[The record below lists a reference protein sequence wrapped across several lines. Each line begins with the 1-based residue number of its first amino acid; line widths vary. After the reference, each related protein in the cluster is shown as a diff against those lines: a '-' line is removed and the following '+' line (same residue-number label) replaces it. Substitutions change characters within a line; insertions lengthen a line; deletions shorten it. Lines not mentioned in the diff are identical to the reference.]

1 MLDVEKDHTNFSMKL
16 GVEFESDDDAIEYYN
31 SYAEATGF
39 KIRKEYVNKNKVHGY
54 VTSRKITCCKE
65 GLQTTYNRGPWAKR
79 PRRETRTG
87 CLAHIIV
94 TRQENGKYRV
104 TQFEEAHNHPLS
116 PPNQKRDN
124 KERRIEEL
132 KREVEREDQIREV
145 YRERLITFLN
155 NVEEQMDFLSTKIQ
169 VVVSSVKKFETEV
182 ENLQYPIGRLKT

>member
-1 MLDVEKDHTNFSMKL
+1 MLDVGKDHTNFSMKL
-16 GVEFESDDDAIEYYN
+16 GMEFESDDDAIEYYN

-65 GLQTTYNRGPWAKR
+65 GLQATYNRGPWTKR

-116 PPNQKRDN
+116 PPNQKRVS
-124 KERRIEEL
+124 RSLWFI
-132 KREVEREDQIREV
+132 Q
-145 YRERLITFLN
+145 LN
-155 NVEEQMDFLSTKIQ
+155 NICWSNLSKYYP
-169 VVVSSVKKFETEV
+169 KKRFRIAYV
-182 ENLQYPIGRLKT
+182 LVCC

>member
-116 PPNQKRDN
+116 PPNQKRVSRFGLYN
-124 KERRIEEL
+124 LTISFRVIYLNIFPKQGLE
-132 KREVEREDQIREV
+132 
-145 YRERLITFLN
+145 FLTCLYAA
-155 NVEEQMDFLSTKIQ
+155 EFLAL
-169 VVVSSVKKFETEV
+169 F
-182 ENLQYPIGRLKT
+182 LQHYC